1 MRPNAGAR
9 ADTATE
15 YLSDLA
21 LVPPL
26 PLTINAPCL
35 LFAVNVKKTAVGLV
49 RRGECSP
56 EIVMGS
62 SVQTTR
68 ASKAWKV
75 QPTNQVQEPIH
86 WS

>member
-75 QPTNQVQEPIH
+75 QPTDQVQEPIH